1 MRECR
6 RKRTHINQVHYKAF
20 VGAAYAVE
28 IQQAHNE
35 AYAQDKSTNALSSC
49 TTQIKA
55 NIVCYSKAG
64 CSMLK
69 NCTRKYYSFRR
80 YAKKFM
86 GTTDMFWPNHIY
98 FSLYFKYLSD
108 VYPFGLADKWDSVI
122 NISDYTI
129 SSCYLYVTH

>member
-69 NCTRKYYSFRR
+69 NCARKYQNFRR
-80 YAKKFM
+80 YAKYFM
-86 GTTDMFWPNHIY
+86 GTKKCVLNK
-98 FSLYFKYLSD
+98 SYL
-108 VYPFGLADKWDSVI
+108 
-122 NISDYTI
+122 
-129 SSCYLYVTH
+129 LYVTFPIS

>member
-1 MRECR
+1 MQKETHTHQSSALQGIR
-6 RKRTHINQVHYKAF
+6 R
-20 VGAAYAVE
+20 AAYAVE

-80 YAKKFM
+80 YAKNFM
-86 GTTDMFWPNHIY
+86 GTTDMF
-98 FSLYFKYLSD
+98 
-108 VYPFGLADKWDSVI
+108 
-122 NISDYTI
+122 
-129 SSCYLYVTH
+129 